1 MCVCRVEKMQWKANS
16 RTLAGMAGFARHRPN
31 PLLCEKLVGL
41 ENGREDYGLFQE
53 DY

>member
-1 MCVCRVEKMQWKANS
+1 MAVWIAAAVL
-16 RTLAGMAGFARHRPN
+16 RTPARMAGFARHRPN
-31 PLLCEKLVGL
+31 PLFCEKLVGL